1 MEVTHMMNKRK
12 RELTLQRV
20 SRIGSLPSVEGVP
33 VNVKFKGKPQG
44 VLTIEEALALYM
56 YDTCKHQ
63 EVFIP
68 KIRRTRQHNNHR
80 QHRPHNDNS
89 QQTVYDRM
97 DANRCAGFLL
107 YSYDRRG
114 AHSVLGENITP
125 GSCGGGN
132 MGGEFKM
139 KA

>member
-1 MEVTHMMNKRK
+1 MMNKRK

-20 SRIGSLPSVEGVP
+20 SRIGSLASVEGVH
-33 VNVKFKGKPQG
+33 VNAKFKGKPAG
-44 VLTIEEALALYM
+44 ALTIEEALALYM
-56 YDTCKHQ
+56 YDTCKHHD
-63 EVFIP
+63 VFIP
-68 KIRRTRQHNNHR
+68 KIRRTRQNNNHR
-80 QHRPHNDNS
+80 QHRQHNDNS
-89 QQTVYDRM
+89 KQTVYDRM

-125 GSCGGGN
+125 GSYGRGN
-132 MGGEFKM
+132 TDGEFKM